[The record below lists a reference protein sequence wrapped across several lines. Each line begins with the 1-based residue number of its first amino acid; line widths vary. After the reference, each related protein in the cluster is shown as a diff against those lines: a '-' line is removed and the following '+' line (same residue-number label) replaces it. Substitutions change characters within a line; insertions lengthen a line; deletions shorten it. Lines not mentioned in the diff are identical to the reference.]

1 MSGLRN
7 YAQTAAR
14 QRSPRPALHGAE
26 PTLRLLTDFGLDET
40 REISQRI
47 LPAEIARFHRNGVG
61 KTFLHDIELGA
72 AGYWLE
78 RHRHL
83 DFARQIGIVEFV
95 RVAQALPGHELQ
107 IVSAER
113 MALAR
118 GEIAE

>member
-1 MSGLRN
+1 LI
-7 YAQTAAR
+7 
-14 QRSPRPALHGAE
+14 
-26 PTLRLLTDFGLDET
+26 DFGLDET

-61 KTFLHDIELGA
+61 KTLLHDIQLSA

-95 RVAQALPGHELQ
+95 RVAQAFAGYEFQ
-107 IVSAER
+107 ILSAER
-113 MALAR
+113 VALAC